1 MKKGI
6 FIVMFATF
14 ALIAN
19 AQSDYSNYLNK
30 ALEKLE
36 AGDCEAAQ
44 NFYNV
49 YKELSGKSASSVE
62 VLLKDCNRE
71 KNYSVGDKI
80 MVGDSTYTVAYIR
93 DGGKHGLAILNRGW
107 QSITGNSQKYVVQRG
122 LPTLEEMKM
131 IYSNRDLLGLYDKYW
146 ISEYANVSACTIN
159 GHEYKYICIMDFLD
173 GKVFYDCPYD
183 SNGVVL
189 LVHRF

>member
-107 QSITGNSQKYVVQRG
+107 QSIIDTDYVARMSI
-122 LPTLEEMKM
+122 PTLEELQL
-131 IYSNRDLLGLYDKYW
+131 IYENRDLLSLYDIYW
-146 ISEYANVSACTIN
+146 TCTKSGPKQIANNQLCYDQDMEAIAFPT
-159 GHEYKYICIMDFLD
+159 
-173 GKVFYDCPYD
+173 GKVVHVHPGTA
-183 SNGVVL
+183 NGVVL